1 MTFSASVLILAVIII
16 RALFLHRVPKMTF
29 SVLWAVVL
37 CRLLVP
43 FSIPSPISIYTLTDR
58 AGSMVTN
65 PAGTSTISTGKVIIP
80 SLAPAFEAHAG
91 VANLSPTV
99 SPLVLV
105 WLAGMIT
112 CAMYLI
118 FTHLRCLREYKTALP
133 VENEFI
139 KKWHWENSTRRH
151 IRIKQ
156 LDTISAPLT
165 YGTVKPVILLPKTT
179 DYSDKEKLGYILV
192 HEHTHIR
199 RFDTL
204 VKCVLAVAL
213 SVHWF
218 NPLVWIMYVL
228 ANRDLELACDEAV
241 VRKFGENKRSAY
253 ARALIA
259 MEERKSRLTPLCN
272 NFSKNAIEK
281 RIVSI
286 MKMREKTKYG
296 VVLAVLLI
304 VGTTTVFA
312 TSATAAVIESDGTGI
327 QISSDVVLSR
337 LNEETGEYEIS
348 TDNGKTW
355 ANEEDEDYF
364 PNVEWWTYDGYK
376 VWMEQEIQNLTSFAD
391 DGEPDYYD
399 KDGNLKEFT
408 QEDVDEAAALYKSIL
423 EDIKNGARVSKSV
436 DGCDDVIISMS
447 PPNNNVAV
455 ATAYGAVFT
464 GDNGEQIEFGPYE
477 TEEELLSVLEPYCE
491 DLIKSGEMTQE
502 EVDELMNKY
511 K

>member
-1 MTFSASVLILAVIII
+1 MI
-16 RALFLHRVPKMTF
+16 
-29 SVLWAVVL
+29 
-37 CRLLVP
+37 
-43 FSIPSPISIYTLTDR
+43 
-58 AGSMVTN
+58 TN
-65 PAGTSTISTGKVIIP
+65 PAGTSTISTGEAIIP

-91 VANLSPTV
+91 VENLSATV

-105 WLAGMIT
+105 WLAGTIA
-112 CAMYLI
+112 CAIYFV

-139 KKWHWENSTRRH
+139 KCWRRENPTRRH
-151 IRIKQ
+151 VQIRQ

-179 DYSDKEKLGYILV
+179 DYSDEEKLGYILA
-192 HEHTHIR
+192 HEYTHVR

-204 VKCVLAVAL
+204 VKCVLAAAL
-213 SVHWF
+213 CVHWF

-272 NFSKNAIEK
+272 NFSKNPIEK

-286 MKMREKTKYG
+286 MKMRGKTKYG

-312 TSATAAVIESDGTGI
+312 TSATAAVIESDEIGV
-327 QISSDVVLSR
+327 QVSSDVVLSR

-355 ANEEDEDYF
+355 ADEEDEDYF
-364 PNVEWWTYDGYK
+364 PDVEWWTYDGYK

-408 QEDVDEAAALYKSIL
+408 QEDVDEATALYKSIL
-423 EDIKNGARVSKSV
+423 EDIKNGAKVSKSV
-436 DGCDDVIISMS
+436 DGRDDIMISMS
-447 PPNNNVAV
+447 PPNNNVSV
-455 ATAYGAVFT
+455 ATAYCVVFT
-464 GDNGEQIEFGPYE
+464 DDNGNENEIGPYE
-477 TEEELLSVLEPYCE
+477 TKEELLSVLEPYCE
-491 DLIKSGEMTQE
+491 NLLNSGEMTRE
-502 EVDELMNKY
+502 EADELMNKY